1 MSFTLLLTC
10 VGGELAP
17 QVIRCL
23 KASRR
28 HDVKVIGVDAD
39 ENAVGRHFADAF
51 AVVPGGADPH
61 YVEAIAEL
69 AIKHSAD
76 LVLPTSDEEA
86 LALSLSR
93 DAVERKGCR
102 VACADAEILR
112 IIANKA
118 TCYERLAALGLPVPE
133 WELVD
138 DFNALAE
145 AVDALYAHRGAAVV
159 KPAGERGGRGVCVIR
174 PDARDI
180 FPGGEGG
187 RERHMD
193 LQSFHRDY
201 LSGFANM
208 MPAVVM
214 QRLEEPVR
222 DIDMLA
228 WNGEPIRV
236 VPRRRVDSA
245 LPNEGHTIVGNDDL
259 IDLGR
264 RLIEGFG
271 LTWLYDCD
279 VMYDADGT
287 PGILEIN
294 PRPSGSIA
302 TTIAAGVPLLE
313 DLISLAKVEPVPDVP
328 LPVGRV
334 VVPYK
339 SLAVVSG

>member
-10 VGGELAP
+10 VGGELSP
-17 QVIRCL
+17 QVIRYL
-23 KASRR
+23 KSSRR

-39 ENAVGRHFADAF
+39 ENAAGRHFVDAF
-51 AVVPGGADPH
+51 AVVPLGTDPH

-69 AIKHSAD
+69 AAKYAAD

-86 LALSLSR
+86 LALSQSR
-93 DAVERKGCR
+93 GALEREGCR
-102 VACADAEILR
+102 VACADAETLR
-112 IIANKA
+112 IVANKA
-118 TCYERLAALGLPVPE
+118 TCYERLAELGIPVPE
-133 WELVD
+133 WELAD
-138 DFNALAE
+138 DLNALGE
-145 AVDALYAHRGAAVV
+145 AVDALYARRGGAVV
-159 KPAGERGGRGVCVIR
+159 KPAGGRGGRGVCVIR
-174 PDARDI
+174 PDAAGAR
-180 FPGGEGG
+180 PGESG
-187 RERHMD
+187 REIHMNLD
-193 LQSFHRDY
+193 SFHRDY
-201 LSGFANM
+201 LPGFAAM
-208 MPAVVM
+208 LPAVVM
-214 QRLEEPVR
+214 QRLEEPVH

-228 WNGEPIRV
+228 WNGKPIRV

-279 VMYDADGT
+279 VMYDASGT
-287 PGILEIN
+287 PGILEVN

-302 TTIAAGVPLLE
+302 TTIASGVPLFD
-313 DLISLAKVEPVPDVP
+313 DLISLAKGEPVPDVP

-334 VVPYK
+334 VVPFK

>member
-17 QVIRCL
+17 QVIRSL
-23 KASRR
+23 KSSRR
-28 HDVKVIGVDAD
+28 HDIKVIGVDAD
-39 ENAVGRHFADAF
+39 ENAAGRHFADVF
-51 AVVPGGADPH
+51 AVVPRGDDPH
-61 YVEAIAEL
+61 YVEAVAEL
-69 AIKHSAD
+69 ALRHSAD

-86 LALSLSR
+86 LALSMSR
-93 DAVERKGCR
+93 AAIEEAGCR

-112 IIANKA
+112 LIANKA
-118 TCYERLAALGLPVPE
+118 TCYERLAELGLPVPE

-138 DFNALAE
+138 DLDALAE
-145 AVDALYAHRGAAVV
+145 AVDALYARRGAAVV
-159 KPAGERGGRGVCVIR
+159 KPAGERGGRGVCVIGPVAQDSR
-174 PDARDI
+174 P
-180 FPGGEGG
+180 GEGG

-201 LSGFANM
+201 LAGFASM

-214 QRLEEPVR
+214 QRLEVPVH

-228 WNGEPIRV
+228 WNGKPIRV

-302 TTIAAGVPLLE
+302 ATIAAGVPLLD
-313 DLISLAKVEPVPDVP
+313 DLISLAKGEPVPDVP